1 MSEKLT
7 APDVEKK
14 PFEVEIN
21 GNVRVDDYYWLREK
35 TNPDVLA
42 YLEAENAYREQA
54 LGHLATLREKLF
66 EEMVG
71 RIQETDDSVP
81 VREGN
86 YYYYTRTEEGKQYA
100 IYCRKLG
107 VEGEEEIL
115 LDLNQIEADN
125 EYAYLSLGIYEVSP
139 QHNLLAFGL
148 DTTGAET
155 YTIQFKDLETGEL
168 LGDVIE
174 NAAGSAEWGDN
185 TTLFYTTEEESTK
198 RSDKLYRHILGEGQS
213 ADVLMYH
220 EPDQLYNVYPYKTN
234 DKRYLFV
241 GSMGIETYEWHYL
254 DTDVPLG
261 DFKLFAAREKSLRYM
276 VEHRASIFYIV
287 TNADG
292 AVNSKLMTT
301 PVTDTRRI
309 SWQNLIDHRE
319 DVRLYSIEMFAQ
331 YFVRSE
337 RVNGLTQL
345 VVTQFDGFESHTI
358 EFDEQV
364 YTVGFGANAEYNSQ
378 LVRLTYTSLVT
389 PATVYDYHMGQRTLE
404 LKKRTPVLGGYNV
417 EDYTTTRIF
426 ATADDGAQVPISLVY
441 RKDAWQGQPTT
452 LHLYGYGSYGITI
465 DPSFSSTRVSLLDRG
480 VVFAVAHVRGS
491 QIFGRKWYENG
502 KFLHKRNTF
511 TDFIA
516 CAKHLIAE
524 NYTDPSKMTM
534 EGRSAGGLLMGA
546 VLNMAPEL
554 FKAAVAGVPFVDV
567 VTTML
572 DETIPLTVGEFDEWG
587 NPKDPTYYDY
597 MLSYSPYDNVT
608 AQDYPAILVT
618 AGLNDPRV
626 QYWEPAKWVAK
637 LRDVKT
643 DDNLLTMKMHMGA
656 GHFSSSGR
664 YDLLKDVAH
673 DYAFILDQLELVD

>member
-1 MSEKLT
+1 MSKKLT

-14 PFEVEIN
+14 PFEVEVN

-35 TNPDVLA
+35 TNVDVLA
-42 YLEAENAYREQA
+42 YLAAENAYREQELA
-54 LGHLATLREKLF
+54 HLEGLREKLF
-66 EEMVG
+66 AEMVG

-81 VREGN
+81 VREGE
-86 YYYYTRTEEGKQYA
+86 YYYYTRTEEGKQYG

-107 VEGEEEIL
+107 MEGAEEIL
-115 LDLNQIEADN
+115 LDLNQIDDENDF
-125 EYAYLSLGIYEVSP
+125 AYLSLGIYQVSP
-139 QHNLLAFGL
+139 QHDLLAFGL

-155 YTIQFKDLETGEL
+155 YTIQFKHLGTGEL
-168 LGDVIE
+168 LTDVIE

-185 TTLFYTTEEESTK
+185 TTLFYTTEEANTK

-241 GSMGIETYEWHYL
+241 GSLGIETYEWHYL

-261 DFKLFAAREKSLRYM
+261 DFKLFAAREKGLRYD
-276 VEHRASIFYIV
+276 VEHRAGTFYIV

-301 PVTDTRRI
+301 PVTNTQRG
-309 SWQNLIDHRE
+309 SWQTLIPHRE
-319 DVRLYSIEMFAQ
+319 EVRLYNIEMFAQ
-331 YFVRSE
+331 YLVRSE
-337 RVNGLTQL
+337 RINGLTQL
-345 VVTQFDGFESHTI
+345 VVTQFDGFETHTI
-358 EFDEQV
+358 DFDEEI
-364 YTVGFGANAEYNSQ
+364 YTVGFGANAEYDSQ

-404 LKKRTPVLGGYNV
+404 LKKRTPVLGGY
-417 EDYTTTRIF
+417 DTDQYTTKRIL
-426 ATADDGAQVPISLVY
+426 ATADDGVKVPISLVY

-452 LHLYGYGSYGITI
+452 LHLYGYGSYGVTV
-465 DPSFSSTRVSLLDRG
+465 DPSFSSARVSLLDRG

-516 CAKHLIAE
+516 CAKHLIAQ
-524 NYTDPSKMTM
+524 NYTEPAKMTI
-534 EGRSAGGLLMGA
+534 EGRSAGGLLVGA
-546 VLNMAPEL
+546 VLNLASQL

-587 NPKDPTYYDY
+587 NPKDPKYYDY

-637 LRDVKT
+637 LRDLKT
-643 DDNLLTMKMHMGA
+643 DNNPLLLKMHMGA
-656 GHFSSSGR
+656 GHFASSGR

-673 DYAFILDQLELVD
+673 DYAFLLDQLGLAK